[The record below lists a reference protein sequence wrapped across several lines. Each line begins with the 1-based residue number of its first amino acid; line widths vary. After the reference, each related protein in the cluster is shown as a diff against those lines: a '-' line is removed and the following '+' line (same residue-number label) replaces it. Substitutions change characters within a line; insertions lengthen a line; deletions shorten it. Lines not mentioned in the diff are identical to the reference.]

1 MTEMMVAGDKDCVFC
16 KIIAGDIPSH
26 KVYEDADLIAFH
38 DIRPAAPIHLL
49 IVPKLHIHNLF
60 DCKPEHANLL
70 AKIALLAPQLAQK
83 QGASKGFRF
92 VINNGED
99 GRQEVYH
106 LHAHVLGGTHPWE
119 RQS

>member
-1 MTEMMVAGDKDCVFC
+1 MMAEKDENCIFC
-16 KIIAGDIPSH
+16 KIIAGDVPSH

-49 IVPKLHIHNLF
+49 VVPKLHIHNLF

-70 AKIALLAPQLAQK
+70 AKIVLLAPQLAQA
-83 QGASKGFRF
+83 QGANKGFRF

-99 GRQEVYH
+99 ARQEVYH
-106 LHAHVLGGTHPWE
+106 LHAHVLGGAHPWE